1 MPQCN
6 NTNQQRSSF
15 LSTQQ
20 IQPQNFTNICHRH
33 QYEQLDLI
41 NTMPQKRYLSTL
53 SVKHCTILRRKKNNG
68 HKARF

>member
-20 IQPQNFTNICHRH
+20 IQPQNFTNICHRY

-41 NTMPQKRYLSTL
+41 KY
-53 SVKHCTILRRKKNNG
+53 HAAKKI
-68 HKARF
+68 FV